1 MGGEPARKAGSPR
14 WEKRP
19 HPAREPRGAVATSLL
34 SPPGSQ
40 RLSCREAAPRESQ
53 PGPFAVNS
61 PLIEGGLFTRELA
74 PLVDEP
80 LLLLLLLKIK

>member
-40 RLSCREAAPRESQ
+40 RLSCSLSSEGVRSLVRSPTLAARSGSAPSR
-53 PGPFAVNS
+53 VNS
-61 PLIEGGLFTRELA
+61 HGS
-74 PLVDEP
+74 
-80 LLLLLLLKIK
+80 

>member
-53 PGPFAVNS
+53 PGPFAVCRG
-61 PLIEGGLFTRELA
+61 PLPADPGRSGMIPRS
-74 PLVDEP
+74 
-80 LLLLLLLKIK
+80 LLPRSHSRN